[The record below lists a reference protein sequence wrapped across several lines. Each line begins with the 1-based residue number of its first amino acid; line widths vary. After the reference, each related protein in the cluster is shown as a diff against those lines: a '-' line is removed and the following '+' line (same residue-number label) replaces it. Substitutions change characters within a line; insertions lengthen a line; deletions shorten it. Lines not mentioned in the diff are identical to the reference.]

1 MKKLLPINISNNF
14 YTECWTY
21 FRFSIIEAY
30 EQLKHWKYFNI
41 NYLYTDNMGNL
52 FWGKSGEIYSPI
64 YSYTE
69 ILNITG
75 YLHSDISSNELVKFI
90 KMQIDN
96 GQYILL
102 ECNYPLLFEFD
113 EDVYIH
119 EVLIYGYD
127 DEQSIFYIPDLHYG
141 QWQVKKIPYANM
153 EQAYKALDNQN
164 KKVTGLFDFKRSYL
178 MPITILQPKL
188 VDYNINSNDF
198 YHFYFYI
205 KNLTEESI
213 TIKNNVSYTNG
224 YFTYYEKL
232 IFAGECIIAGSDS
245 YYEKDYNY
253 TTNIKKL
260 LSFRLNLYE
269 YISFADSKYLLN
281 ESKHLNETMKL
292 KISDML
298 NECSNLSIKY
308 MFSKK
313 TACLEKII
321 SILNECIILEKRFFN
336 ELNLS
341 LEKYCRN
348 NY

>member
-41 NYLYTDNMGNL
+41 NYLYTDNIGNL
-52 FWGKSGEIYSPI
+52 FLGKSGEIYSPI

-75 YLHSDISSNELVKFI
+75 YLHSDISSN
-90 KMQIDN
+90 
-96 GQYILL
+96 
-102 ECNYPLLFEFD
+102 
-113 EDVYIH
+113 
-119 EVLIYGYD
+119 
-127 DEQSIFYIPDLHYG
+127 
-141 QWQVKKIPYANM
+141 
-153 EQAYKALDNQN
+153 
-164 KKVTGLFDFKRSYL
+164 
-178 MPITILQPKL
+178 
-188 VDYNINSNDF
+188 DF

-205 KNLTEESI
+205 KNLIKESI

-298 NECSNLSIKY
+298 NKCSNLSIKY

-313 TACLEKII
+313 IACLEKII
-321 SILNECIILEKRFFN
+321 SILNECIILERRFFN

-341 LEKYCRN
+341 LEKYCRD